1 MSAMISCFL
10 VEVLYCS
17 LRRYPRWGYYKTF
30 GDEVGIGMAA
40 VLGKVEQYDPELE
53 EWPQYVERLEY
64 FFEANGI
71 TDAEKKRSVF
81 LSVVGPSPFKL
92 LRNLVSPAKLS
103 EKTFVQLVTIR

>member
-1 MSAMISCFL
+1 MSVLMCCFP

-40 VLGKVEQYDPELE
+40 VLGKVEQ
-53 EWPQYVERLEY
+53 WPQYVERLEY

-81 LSVVGPSPFKL
+81 L
-92 LRNLVSPAKLS
+92 
-103 EKTFVQLVTIR
+103 